1 MNKVMSKGHVLNT
14 TEISLD
20 KKFLKSRLRESA
32 FSSYKDTVKTI
43 DKNVPKLK
51 FDALKIF
58 LENEDIVAQKAD
70 KGNTVVIFNRKYCV
84 CKMKNIL
91 N

>member
-1 MNKVMSKGHVLNT
+1 MSKDHVLNT

-20 KKFLKSRLRESA
+20 KKFLKSRLRDSV

-58 LENEDIVAQKAD
+58 LKNEDIVAQKAH
-70 KGNTVVIFNRKYCV
+70 KRKPSCHFQQKRL
-84 CKMKNIL
+84 CA
-91 N
+91 